1 MAASHRN
8 DPVIIAGG
16 GIGGL
21 ALALALSRAGIRS
34 LVCERAPALGELGA
48 GVQLG
53 PNAFHALDA
62 LGLGEAIRRIG
73 IFVDALRLM
82 DATTGEPLVT
92 VDLGE
97 AFRQRFG
104 NPYCVVHRGDMHRM
118 LADACSA
125 SSLIHIRTSAEVVAY
140 RQEGGSVSA
149 ELATGDMIH
158 GSALIGCDGLW
169 SKVRRQLAGDAPPRV
184 TGHTTFRSVIPIE
197 QMPEDLRWNAATLW
211 AGPKCHIVHYPL
223 SGWKLFNFAVT
234 IQNGATEAISGRSVP
249 DSEVQQCFA
258 HVHERAQAMLRHGR
272 DWKYWVLC
280 DREPIAEWVDGR
292 VSLLGDAA
300 HPTMQYLAQGAC
312 MALED
317 AVCLADELASTAD
330 VPAALAAYR
339 DRRVVRTARIVLQS
353 RAVGDHIYHPAG
365 AHALV
370 RNAILTGK
378 SQSQLHDSLAW
389 LYDHAETGLP
399 TAARSL
405 APVAAQASAASPN
418 RAA

>member
-1 MAASHRN
+1 MATRGRERE
-8 DPVIIAGG
+8 PVIIAGG

-21 ALALALSRAGIRS
+21 ALALALSRDGFRS
-34 LVCERAPALGELGA
+34 VVCERAAELGELGA
-48 GVQLG
+48 GIQLG
-53 PNAFHALDA
+53 PNAFHALDL
-62 LGLGEAIRRIG
+62 LGLGEAIREIG

-82 DATTGEPLVT
+82 DATTGEALAT
-92 VDLGE
+92 VDLG
-97 AFRQRFG
+97 ADFRQRFG

-118 LADACSA
+118 LANACRA
-125 SSLIHIRTSAEVVAY
+125 SDLISIRTSADVASY
-140 RQEGGSVSA
+140 HQDGNTVSA
-149 ELATGDMIH
+149 ELASGETLI
-158 GSALIGCDGLW
+158 GSILVGCDGLR

-197 QMPEDLRWNAATLW
+197 LIPEDWRWNAATLW

-234 IQNGATEAISGRSVP
+234 VQNGATEAISGRSVP
-249 DSEVQQCFA
+249 DAEVRQHFA

-280 DREPIAEWVDGR
+280 DREPIGEWVDGR
-292 VSLLGDAA
+292 VTLLGDAA

-317 AVCLADELASTAD
+317 AVCLADELAGRGDA
-330 VPAALAAYR
+330 AEALAAYR
-339 DRRVVRTARIVLQS
+339 DRRVVRTSRIVLQS

-370 RNAILTGK
+370 RNAILQSK
-378 SQSQLHDSLAW
+378 NQSQMHDSLAW
-389 LYDHAETGLP
+389 LYDLKETGLP
-399 TAARSL
+399 LRGGQTGAAH
-405 APVAAQASAASPN
+405 A